1 VNDWLDFFRNR
12 RVLITGH
19 TGFKGGWLT
28 VWLKQLGS
36 QVTGIALE
44 PDRAQP
50 SFFDV
55 AAVADGISSN
65 ITDIRD
71 RGAVTTIIREAAPE
85 IVFHMAAQPLVLA
98 SYDKPV
104 ETFMV
109 NVMGTV
115 HVLDALRGIPSVIGI
130 VNVTSDKTYQNQGLG
145 RGYRECDR
153 IGGSDP
159 YSASK
164 GAAEL
169 VTSSYRDSFF
179 SNGSSL
185 ASARSGNAIGGGDW
199 AANRLAPDLAR
210 AFAGGGPVEI
220 RNPEFTRPWQYVLE
234 PLAGYLKLAYSLA
247 THGQDFAS
255 GWNFGPD
262 GNDRITVEEF
272 ARLFAQ
278 AWGMEG
284 QIISVRADANYRPRE
299 TEQLSLD
306 ATKARRRL
314 GWRPLYSIQEAVS
327 ETVEWYRAFYDVHQ
341 SMSEFTAEKINA
353 YSVRLRAS

>member
-1 VNDWLDFFRNR
+1 VTDWLDFFHKR

-19 TGFKGGWLT
+19 TGFKGGWLA

-36 QVTGIALE
+36 DVTGIALK
-44 PDRAQP
+44 PDPAQP

-55 AAVADGISSN
+55 AAVAEGINS
-65 ITDIRD
+65 IIVDIRD
-71 RGAVTTIIREAAPE
+71 REAMTTIIKEAAPE
-85 IVFHMAAQPLVLA
+85 IVFHLAAQPLVLA

-104 ETFMV
+104 ETFMI

-115 HVLDALRGIPSVIGI
+115 NVLDVLRDIPSVISI
-130 VNVTSDKTYQNQGLG
+130 VNVTSDKSYENQGLE

-164 GAAEL
+164 AAAEL

-179 SNGSSL
+179 SNGLSL
-185 ASARSGNAIGGGDW
+185 ASARSGNVIGGGDW
-199 AANRLAPDLAR
+199 AANRLVPDLVR
-210 AFAGGGPVEI
+210 AFAKGGPVEI
-220 RNPEFTRPWQYVLE
+220 RNPDFTRPWQYVLE

-247 THGQDFAS
+247 TYGQGFAG

-262 GNDRITVEEF
+262 ENDRITVEELVS
-272 ARLFAQ
+272 LFVQ
-278 AWGMEG
+278 AWGIEG
-284 QIISVRADANYRPRE
+284 EINIVGADRNCRPRE

-306 ATKARRRL
+306 ATKARQQL
-314 GWRPLYSIQEAVS
+314 GWRPLYSIQEGVS
-327 ETVEWYRAFYDVHQ
+327 ETVEWYRAFYDKHQ
-341 SMSEFTAEKINA
+341 SMSEFTVQKINA
-353 YSVRLRAS
+353 YSLRLRAL